1 MAVKAYHKVQCS
13 NLKVQ
18 SNTVI
23 KDYFKIDK
31 NPKKGLMALEWGMLG
46 YMAITIITMLFTYTK
61 LVNPEAMLWGRL
73 RVLVITFALW
83 AVYRM
88 IPCRITKMV
97 RIIAQMALLAWW
109 YPDTYEINRM
119 FPNLDHIFAGWEQ
132 DLFGCQPAL
141 LFAKAMPWAVV
152 SELMSM
158 GYFMYYPM
166 IALVSFYYFFCRYY
180 EAERAAFVMLASFFI
195 YYLFYIYV
203 PVVGPTFYFDAVGVS
218 EITKGIFPAL
228 GDYFN
233 THTNCLPTP
242 GYTDGIFYQLVE
254 DAKNAGERP
263 TAAFPSSHVGV
274 STICMLL
281 VWHAGNRKMLYVML
295 PFYIF
300 LCLATVYIQAHY
312 LIDAIAGLI
321 SAVVIY
327 FALMAVSKGMTEH
340 HTPSSR
346 LRFR

>member
-1 MAVKAYHKVQCS
+1 M
-13 NLKVQ
+13 
-18 SNTVI
+18 I

-31 NPKKGLMALEWGMLG
+31 NPKKGLMTLEWVMLG

-73 RVLVITFALW
+73 RVLVMTIALW

-141 LFAKAMPWAVV
+141 PFAKALPWAVV

-180 EAERAAFVMLASFFI
+180 EAERAAFVMLTSFFI
-195 YYLFYIYV
+195 YYLIYIYV
-203 PVVGPTFYFDAVGVS
+203 PVAGPTFYFDAVGIS
-218 EITKGIFPAL
+218 EITKGFFPAL

-281 VWHAGNRKMLYVML
+281 VWHTGNRKLLYVML

-327 FALMAVSKGMTEH
+327 FVLMAVSKGMIEH

>member
-1 MAVKAYHKVQCS
+1 MAVKAYHKVQIS
-13 NLKVQ
+13 KFKVI
-18 SNTVI
+18 NVI

-31 NPKKGLMALEWGMLG
+31 NPKKGLMTLEWVMLG

-73 RVLVITFALW
+73 RVLVMTIALW

-141 LFAKAMPWAVV
+141 LFAKALPWAVV

-195 YYLFYIYV
+195 YYLIYIYV
-203 PVVGPTFYFDAVGVS
+203 PVVGPTFYFDAVGIS

-281 VWHAGNRKMLYVML
+281 VWHTGNRKLLYVML

-327 FALMAVSKGMTEH
+327 FALMAVSKGMIEH